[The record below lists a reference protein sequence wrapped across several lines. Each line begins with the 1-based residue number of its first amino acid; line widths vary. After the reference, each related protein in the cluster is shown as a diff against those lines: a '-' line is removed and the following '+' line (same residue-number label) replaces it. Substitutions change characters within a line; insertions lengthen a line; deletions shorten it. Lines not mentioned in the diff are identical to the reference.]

1 MTSWAH
7 TGYLVRYLKQ
17 FGYIKQRKT
26 RNGKIHRH
34 NKSLVI
40 SNELHSVTRS
50 GVLDYIL
57 KRTQYK
63 KFPQKKKRTKEKDR
77 KRSVIGRKEK
87 KKRDKGERQKEEC
100 DREKKKRG
108 QRRKTEKEEADEKA
122 VEEERREKRKERR
135 RGRKE
140 EEEDKKKNRESSTKD
155 APPPPN
161 AFPSQKLGN
170 NMTPIKG
177 RLGKNT
183 TPTHGDLEKL
193 VQRCQRS
200 PSEDSRTS
208 SIHPMRTS
216 STHYEKQNLQKRRIQ
231 RQHNHHL

>member
-17 FGYIKQRKT
+17 FDYIKQT

-34 NKSLVI
+34 NKSLFI

-57 KRTQYK
+57 KSTQYK
-63 KFPQKKKRTKEKDR
+63 QFPQKKKKKKGTKEKDR
-77 KRSVIGRKEK
+77 KRSVIRRKEK
-87 KKRDKGERQKEEC
+87 R
-100 DREKKKRG
+100 KKKMG
-108 QRRKTEKEEADEKA
+108 IEEKGRKKEEEADEKV
-122 VEEERREKRKERR
+122 VEEERREKRKEGR

-140 EEEDKKKNRESSTKD
+140 EEEDKEKNRECDAKD

-183 TPTHGDLEKL
+183 TPSHRDPEKL
-193 VQRCQRS
+193 IQRRQRN

-216 STHYEKQNLQKRRIQ
+216 FTHYGKQNLQKRRIQ
-231 RQHNHHL
+231 RQQNHHL